1 MKDAVVS
8 VRIPSSLVV
17 ELKNLAKENHY
28 VDLSEQIREIIRQKL
43 MQFESEEQSKSTT
56 HDKKEASKKTAPKD
70 KEVLLA
76 QLQSLIEELKKE
88 I

>member
-8 VRIPSSLVV
+8 VRIPSSLVT
-17 ELKNLAKENHY
+17 ELKLLAKENHY
-28 VDLSEQIREIIRQKL
+28 VDLSEQIREIIRQNL
-43 MQFESEEQSKSTT
+43 IQYDLEEQHNSEPEKNQP
-56 HDKKEASKKTAPKD
+56 KKTQPKD

>member
-17 ELKNLAKENHY
+17 ELKTLAKENHY
-28 VDLSEQIREIIRQKL
+28 VDLSEQIREIIRQKI
-43 MQFESEEQSKSTT
+43 MQFESEEQSKSSIS
-56 HDKKEASKKTAPKD
+56 DKKESSKKTTPKD
-70 KEVLLA
+70 KEVLLL
-76 QLQSLIEELKKE
+76 QLQSLIDELKKE